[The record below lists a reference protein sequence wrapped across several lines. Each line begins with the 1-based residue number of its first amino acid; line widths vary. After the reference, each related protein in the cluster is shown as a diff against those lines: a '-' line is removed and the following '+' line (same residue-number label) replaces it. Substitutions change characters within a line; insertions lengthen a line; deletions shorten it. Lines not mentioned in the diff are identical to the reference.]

1 MDQELCRGGRFS
13 EHVVAAVKPSGETDA
28 AAALQG
34 LVLDSVVDGARKIC
48 DSDWCA
54 IGLLARPSESL
65 RVRHWA
71 ASPRALAR
79 SLSGEPGPSVPVRL
93 LLEGGA
99 YHRSEPGGP
108 FPSSHSLIAATRSS
122 LTLPIRVDSTVEGV
136 VCIGR
141 RVPGGFTDREET
153 RLAWLAERSAMGIV
167 HGRLLEEAYAES
179 RRQRRTAEALALLTR
194 ATSRPFDVRSLG
206 QQIVDTLLRL
216 VGGARATLFAQDA
229 RDGRFRLVALARR
242 SESTASGD
250 VAAAE
255 PGPVETLAARTGS
268 LVATPDF
275 LDEPGL
281 SPGRARGGAQAV
293 PIRAVLATPLLH
305 GSRVMGILSLA
316 DLAGRRFEAE
326 ELNVFLVAADH
337 AALALRTAYL
347 HAQVTEAA
355 LVRERIRIAHELHDT
370 LSQLAFSVGLK
381 LDWCLHRA
389 GRSSPLLPKL
399 EDIRRHTGQMMV
411 QIRQLI
417 GHLADGGSEEATF
430 PRRSECLIDDFR
442 ELTGMSV
449 DFVLDGDAT
458 RLSPEAQDVVQ
469 KTLREALVNVAKH
482 AHATRATVRIEVGSG
497 EVVVAVADNGVGLSG
512 GAADGENVPGHI
524 GLRQMRDR
532 FEALGGRLEI
542 LAGTGS
548 GVCVRGVF
556 PLR

>member
-1 MDQELCRGGRFS
+1 MDPELCRGGSVS
-13 EHVVAAVKPSGETDA
+13 ERVLGAVRPGRETDGA
-28 AAALQG
+28 SALHG
-34 LVLDSVVDGARKIC
+34 LVLDSVADGARKIC

-54 IGLLARPSESL
+54 IGLLGGPGDAL

-71 ASPRALAR
+71 ASPRTLAR
-79 SLSGEPGPSVPVRL
+79 TLPGELGASVPVDIL
-93 LLEGGA
+93 LKGGA
-99 YHRSEPGGP
+99 YHRNEPGGP
-108 FPSSHSLIAATRSS
+108 FPCSHSLIAATRSS
-122 LTLPIRVDSTVEGV
+122 LTVPIRLDATVEGL
-136 VCIGR
+136 VCVGR
-141 RVPGGFTDREET
+141 RVPGGFTDREEE
-153 RLAWLAERSAMGIV
+153 RLAWLAERTAMGIV
-167 HGRLLEEAYAES
+167 HGRLLEEAYTES

-216 VGGARATLFAQDA
+216 VGGARATLFAHEA
-229 RDGRFRLVALARR
+229 RGGGFRLVALARR
-242 SESTASGD
+242 SESTTSGD
-250 VAAAE
+250 VAATE
-255 PGPVETLAARTGS
+255 PGPVETLAARSGS

-275 LDEPGL
+275 LDEPDL
-281 SPGRARGGAQAV
+281 SPRPAPGDGPAG

-305 GSRVMGILSLA
+305 GQRVMGILSLA
-316 DLAGRRFEAE
+316 DRAGRRFEAE

-389 GRSSPLLPKL
+389 GRTSPLLPKL

-417 GHLADGGSEEATF
+417 GHLADGEPQEPTF
-430 PRRSECLIDDFR
+430 PRRSASLVDDFR

-449 DFVLDGDAT
+449 EFALDGDPT

-482 AHATRATVRIEVGSG
+482 AQATRASVRIEVGPD
-497 EVVVAVADNGVGLSG
+497 EAVVAVADNGIGLSG
-512 GAADGENVPGHI
+512 RATSGENAPGHI
-524 GLRQMRDR
+524 GLRQMRER

-548 GVCVRGVF
+548 GVCVRGIF